1 MREDLDGR
9 LATLFF
15 SYLYSIEMLKEHPN
29 VVLLDCTY
37 KINKFNMPFLYI
49 VSVNSIEKTF
59 NITFSFLLNKLEK
72 IYKFAIK
79 SLCNLFTK
87 VDRTPRYFITDNNT
101 ALKNVLKRYFLDVL

>member
-1 MREDLDGR
+1 MREDLDSR

-29 VVLLDCTY
+29 VILLDYTY

-59 NITFSFLLNKLEK
+59 NIAFSFLLNKLER

-79 SLCNLFTK
+79 SLRNLFTK
-87 VDRTPRYFITDNNT
+87 VDRIPRCFITNNNT
-101 ALKNVLKRYFLDVL
+101 TLKNALK